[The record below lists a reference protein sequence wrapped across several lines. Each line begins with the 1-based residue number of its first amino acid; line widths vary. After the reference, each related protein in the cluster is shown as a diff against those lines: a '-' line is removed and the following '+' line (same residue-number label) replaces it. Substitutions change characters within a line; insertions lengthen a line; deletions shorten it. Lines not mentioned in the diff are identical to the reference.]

1 MDFRPLSG
9 IAIDRDFANIFEELR
24 TPIMDHG
31 QVKELRVVIDKIDIV
46 VAAYKGGF
54 AQDVGQKA
62 NVCLDAEDTEF
73 IEFAEH
79 LLYSLGVG
87 ETVCRCFHEQGIV
100 VRRNNGPG
108 KGVAAV
114 KADPK
119 PAAAAVG
126 NDLPESGMKPF
137 RGSSVVTRH
146 WMALR
151 GT

>member
-9 IAIDRDFANIFEELR
+9 IAINRDFANIFEELR
-24 TPIMDHG
+24 APVMDHG
-31 QVKELRVVIDKIDIV
+31 QVKELRMVIDKIDIV
-46 VAAYKGGF
+46 VAAHKGGF

-79 LLYSLGVG
+79 LLYGLGVG

-100 VRRNNGPG
+100 VRRNDGPG

-114 KADPK
+114 KTDPK

-126 NDLPESGMKPF
+126 NDLA
-137 RGSSVVTRH
+137 RVRH
-146 WMALR
+146 E
-151 GT
+151 TI